1 MRWCGVFFIVLLL
14 GACSH
19 AKKNSGEDTADPHKA
34 AQINTELG
42 FGYLRQGEVEIAIS
56 KFERAISYDA
66 TSVSAHYALGLAYE
80 QQGKVGLAEEYFQRA
95 LKLDEQDSAANNN
108 YGTFLCRQQR
118 LLEAEKYFLAALKD
132 PKYQT
137 PELAYLNAA
146 LCVKK
151 IPDYPKAEAY
161 LKKVLELNPKVP
173 VALYHMADIQYDKK
187 NYLSARAYLQ
197 RYMELG
203 SADARILWLGFE
215 IEKRMGDSVQAKLFA
230 DKLLKEFPASQEAGK
245 LKRTLASEVP
255 GIKSNKNIPQKPA
268 SKTMQGVD
276 SVR

>member
-1 MRWCGVFFIVLLL
+1 MRFYGVFFIVMLL

-19 AKKNSGEDTADPHKA
+19 AKKNASEEADPLKA

-66 TSVSAHYALGLAYE
+66 TSISAHYALGLAYE

-151 IPDYPKAEAY
+151 IPDYPKAEVY
-161 LKKVLELNPKVP
+161 LKKVLDLNPKVP

-197 RYMELG
+197 RFMELG

-215 IEKRMGDSVQAKLFA
+215 IEKRMGASAQAKLFA
-230 DKLLKEFPASQEAGK
+230 DKLLKEFPVSQEAEK
-245 LKRTLASEVP
+245 LKKNLASEVP
-255 GIKSNKNIPQKPA
+255 GIKSNKNTPAKPA
-268 SKTMQGVD
+268 SKAVQGVD

>member
-1 MRWCGVFFIVLLL
+1 MRCYSVFFIVLLL
-14 GACSH
+14 SACSYS
-19 AKKNSGEDTADPHKA
+19 KKNATEEADPLKA

-56 KFERAISYDA
+56 KFERAISYQA
-66 TSVSAHYALGLAYE
+66 SSISAHYALGLAYE

-151 IPDYPKAEAY
+151 IPDHPKAEVY
-161 LKKVLELNPKVP
+161 LKKVLDLNPKVP
-173 VALYHMADIQYDKK
+173 VALYHMADIQYAKQ

-203 SADARILWLGFE
+203 SADARVLWLGFE
-215 IEKRMGDSVQAKLFA
+215 VEKRLGDAGQAKLLA
-230 DKLLKEFPASQEAGK
+230 DKILKEFPASEEAQK
-245 LKRTLASEVP
+245 LKKTLGPELKGV
-255 GIKSNKNIPQKPA
+255 KSNKNTPEKPA
-268 SKTMQGVD
+268 SKAIKGLD
-276 SVR
+276 IVR